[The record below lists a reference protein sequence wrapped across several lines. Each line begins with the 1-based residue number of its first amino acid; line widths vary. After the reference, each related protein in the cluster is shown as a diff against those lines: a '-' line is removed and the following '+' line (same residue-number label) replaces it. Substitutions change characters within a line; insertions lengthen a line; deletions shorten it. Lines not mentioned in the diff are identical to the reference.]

1 MRKTNQRKSEGGVGV
16 GENRKNKNQK
26 VNKTRGGGGGGG
38 VGGVEGACGGGAGR
52 CVVVVIKMKDYN
64 LITVTSITS

>member
-38 VGGVEGACGGGAGR
+38 WRGRVGAERDSVWWW
-52 CVVVVIKMKDYN
+52 
-64 LITVTSITS
+64 

>member
-26 VNKTRGGGGGGG
+26 VNKTRGGGGWRG
-38 VGGVEGACGGGAGR
+38 VWGWRGTVCGGGD
-52 CVVVVIKMKDYN
+52 KDER
-64 LITVTSITS
+64 L

>member
-16 GENRKNKNQK
+16 GENSKNKNQK

-38 VGGVEGACGGGAGR
+38 VWGRSGTVCGGGD
-52 CVVVVIKMKDYN
+52 KDER
-64 LITVTSITS
+64 L